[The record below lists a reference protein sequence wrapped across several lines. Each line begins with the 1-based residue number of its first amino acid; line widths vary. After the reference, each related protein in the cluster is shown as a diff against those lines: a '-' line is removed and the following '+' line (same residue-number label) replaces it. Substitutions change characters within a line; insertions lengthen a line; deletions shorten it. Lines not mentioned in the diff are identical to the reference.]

1 MRSRSR
7 SLDKNN
13 DMIIIPQVRQARLFR
28 RQIRLNESEIKRRFA
43 CNQRETMRKAYNN
56 RDYNWKNNIRST
68 YSEAIIL
75 GAQEVDRDV
84 EFHQAVSLPHAL
96 FHPPCFLIRNNFSP
110 TKCVISKIY
119 FDPPRGNC
127 TRVYARSIAHLKD
140 ASQAR

>member
-1 MRSRSR
+1 
-7 SLDKNN
+7 
-13 DMIIIPQVRQARLFR
+13 MIIIPQVRQARLFR
-28 RQIRLNESEIKRRFA
+28 RQIRLNENEIKRRFA

-56 RDYNWKNNIRST
+56 RDYNWKIIYDLHT
-68 YSEAIIL
+68 VGAIIL

-96 FHPPCFLIRNNFSP
+96 FQPPRFLIRNNFSP

-119 FDPPRGNC
+119 FDPPRENC
-127 TRVYARSIAHLKD
+127 TRVYVRSIIAHLKD